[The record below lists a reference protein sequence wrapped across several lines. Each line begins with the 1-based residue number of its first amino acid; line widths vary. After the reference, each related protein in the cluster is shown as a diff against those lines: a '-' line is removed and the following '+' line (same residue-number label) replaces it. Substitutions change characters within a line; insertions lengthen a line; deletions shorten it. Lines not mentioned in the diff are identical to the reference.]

1 MQPAIPVKGP
11 YIKIIHRCERQKR
24 YGGWTPAF
32 RLFINDGNSL
42 RLLPGFSARSPLL
55 TLPTRAAA
63 EWWGERQARAVVQ
76 KKLSRMASAVE
87 QDRPQPWSLAARRI
101 ESVAI
106 KAG

>member
-63 EWWGERQARAVVQ
+63 ERWSERQAREWCRKNYPGWPVQ
-76 KKLSRMASAVE
+76 FGRAF
-87 QDRPQPWSLAARRI
+87 RHRTARR
-101 ESVAI
+101 
-106 KAG
+106 AG